1 MSGAFRG
8 VIFLLLSASI
18 WSINSCKPKHK
29 THEYT
34 DTPKS
39 GSIHISVDESFKPV
53 IEAEIEMYEA
63 SYPGTK
69 IIASYKPEAECLKDL
84 FFDTATRMVIVT
96 RGLHDNERKFFLDSL
111 HYVPANNVVALDAV
125 VLLVNEKSKDSLFS
139 MQRLKDQLQG
149 KINRQQQ
156 IIFDGLTTTST
167 VRFIEDS
174 VLKGQHFDTSVVKGI
189 KGNQAV
195 IDYVA
200 THENAIGLVGFSWI
214 GNPEDTQQVAA
225 LKKVKIAYVQ
235 CDLCKDSPYVKP
247 MQESIESHRYP
258 LVRGLFYIVKEG
270 SYLGLG
276 TGFSTFMKYERGQL
290 IFKRAYL
297 GTVMPFGIRD
307 VKLNQ
312 KIPKD

>member
-1 MSGAFRG
+1 MSVACRG
-8 VIFLLLSASI
+8 IIILFLGI
-18 WSINSCKPKHK
+18 CMVVVNSCKSEKKPGG
-29 THEYT
+29 YT

-39 GSIHISVDESFKPV
+39 GTIHISVDESFKPV
-53 IEAEIEMYEA
+53 IEAQIEMYEA

-69 IIASYKPEAECLKDL
+69 IVATYKPEAACLKDL

-96 RGLHDNERKFFLDSL
+96 RGLNDTEKKFFLDSL
-111 HYVPANNVVALDAV
+111 HYVPANNVMALDAV
-125 VLLVNEKSKDSLFS
+125 VILVNEKSKDSLFS
-139 MQRLKDQLQG
+139 MHRLKDQLQG

-174 VLKGQHFDTSVVKGI
+174 VLKGQHFDTTVVKGV

-214 GNPEDTQQVAA
+214 GNPEDTLQLAE
-225 LKKVKIAYVQ
+225 LKRVKMAYVQ

-276 TGFSTFMKYERGQL
+276 TGFSTFMKQERGQL

-307 VKLNQ
+307 VKINQ